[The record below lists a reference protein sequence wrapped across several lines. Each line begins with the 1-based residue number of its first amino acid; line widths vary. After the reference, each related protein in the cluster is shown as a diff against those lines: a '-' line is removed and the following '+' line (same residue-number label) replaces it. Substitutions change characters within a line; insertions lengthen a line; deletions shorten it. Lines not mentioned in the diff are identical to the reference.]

1 VKIVETIVVDSFND
15 GAGDSEAGISVLKLP
30 PTTVLSEKF
39 EAVVVMFSVV
49 LSEKFEAVVVKFSVV
64 NPVPMAKVDSFKNGD
79 DEVSNVALSGVVEI
93 VELAVV
99 SDSFVGVDVSE
110 VVKFP
115 TTVLS
120 EVFAPIVETFS
131 VVKIVEPIV
140 VDSFNDGAGDPDA
153 GISVLKLPTIVLSE
167 KFAVVVMFS
176 VVLSEKFAV
185 VVKFSAENSVPVD
198 MVDSFNGDDEVSNVA
213 FGGEVEPVAA
223 LDVSDSFVGVEVS
236 EVVVKFPTIVLSEA
250 FAAFTVTFSVVVK
263 IVPVDSFIGVPEV
276 VKFSMA
282 VKFSTAVL
290 SETFGKLVPTIEVVD
305 SFIAIVVVSNVPV
318 EVGNSMLVLLLIS
331 VIGVDA
337 FATETFSAKDEVVEI
352 TATVVDDSLEGT
364 VDCCV
369 IDVAVV
375 AAADFPVHAGTF

>member
-1 VKIVETIVVDSFND
+1 
-15 GAGDSEAGISVLKLP
+15 
-30 PTTVLSEKF
+30 
-39 EAVVVMFSVV
+39 VMFSVV

-64 NPVPMAKVDSFKNGD
+64 NSVPVDMVDSFKNGD
-79 DEVSNVALSGVVEI
+79 DELSNVALSGEVEI
-93 VELAVV
+93 VELAV
-99 SDSFVGVDVSE
+99 SDSFVGVVVSE

-120 EVFAPIVETFS
+120 VVFAPIVETFS

-140 VDSFNDGAGDPDA
+140 VDSLNDGAGDPDA
-153 GISVLKLPTIVLSE
+153 GISVLTLPPTIVLSE
-167 KFAVVVMFS
+167 KFAVVVVKFS

-185 VVKFSAENSVPVD
+185 VKFSAGNSVPVEIF
-198 MVDSFNGDDEVSNVA
+198 DSFNGDDEVSNVA
-213 FGGEVEPVAA
+213 LSGKEEPVAA
-223 LDVSDSFVGVEVS
+223 LDVSDSFVGAEVS

-250 FAAFTVTFSVVVK
+250 FAAITVTFSVVVK

-318 EVGNSMLVLLLIS
+318 EVGNSTLVLALLLLIS
-331 VIGVDA
+331 VIGLDS